1 MEPMAYLTRD
11 AIRHMDMIEAL
22 RRGLGQVLQSEDEG
36 VALCVCGTIGMLTA
50 STVDAQKRLLPSLL
64 AFPLIVVHQRESEA
78 MLKAWKP
85 ELASMRCHQAVYDR
99 QKSIQVPQVEGINLR
114 TITMAEHD
122 AVAQLYARYHD
133 PSEIAGQIEA
143 GAMLGAYAKETLA
156 GFVGMH
162 EEGSIG
168 MLQVADG
175 FRRRGIA
182 AYLEAVMIQREL
194 EQGNVPFC
202 QVMEHND
209 ASLALQRKL
218 GMTVTSE
225 PCLTWFMA

>member
-1 MEPMAYLTRD
+1 MCD
-11 AIRHMDMIEAL
+11 AVRHMDMIEAL
-22 RRGLGQVLQSEDEG
+22 RRGLGRVLRAEEDG
-36 VALCVCGTIGMLTA
+36 MALCVCGTIGMLTA
-50 STVDAQKRLLPSLL
+50 STLAAQQRLLPLL
-64 AFPLIVVHQRESEA
+64 LDFPLIVVHQPESEA
-78 MLKAWKP
+78 LLSVWKP
-85 ELASMRCHQAVYDR
+85 KLEKMCCHQAVFDQQR
-99 QKSIQVPQVEGINLR
+99 TIHVPHVEGINLR

-122 AVAQLYARYHD
+122 AVAELYAQYHD
-133 PSEIAGQIEA
+133 PSEIVGQIKA
-143 GAMLGAYAKETLA
+143 GAMLGAYAGETLA

-182 AYLEAVMIQREL
+182 ACLESAMIQREL
-194 EQGNVPFC
+194 EKGNVPFC

-218 GMTVTSE
+218 GMTVTNE